1 MTEQEFKIT
10 NLFDPPNHH
19 KNSSSLFLYQVNR
32 RKLFSIKVH
41 RSNFTSAVGLLYQSF
56 TYSPAQLIYGHRLD
70 IDDRSFVQAQTI
82 ERSKQL
88 SYSAIT

>member
-1 MTEQEFKIT
+1 MTEQQFKIT

-19 KNSSSLFLYQVNR
+19 KKSSSLFLYQVNR